1 MIAFAIRSSGTDQC
15 RGACPFPSR
24 TFLTSPLDPR
34 EINQDRAPDEPTRE
48 DEQWRRADGELLRRT
63 NQGAEPPMI
72 LKCKVVKRPGNHL
85 LQREPPRSG
94 RGEVFRLAE
103 IPSVNSR
110 DRPQDRHRSSTT
122 RRRCS
127 MFVASRSPSRRVGSP
142 RCAIPTLVLSIVATG
157 GPAPCMAQGL
167 GHGIPTPPPVDS
179 SFRQIN
185 DEHHGTPQAH
195 LAGPRIAELKRPIKY
210 RRFRELEGHDVR
222 EQS

>member
-1 MIAFAIRSSGTDQC
+1 MSFPLANVSYFPARPGERSTRIEPLMSETEK
-15 RGACPFPSR
+15 
-24 TFLTSPLDPR
+24 TS
-34 EINQDRAPDEPTRE
+34 N
-48 DEQWRRADGELLRRT
+48 
-63 NQGAEPPMI
+63 GAELMENCFVVPTEDIQPPMI

-85 LQREPPRSG
+85 LQRELPRSG